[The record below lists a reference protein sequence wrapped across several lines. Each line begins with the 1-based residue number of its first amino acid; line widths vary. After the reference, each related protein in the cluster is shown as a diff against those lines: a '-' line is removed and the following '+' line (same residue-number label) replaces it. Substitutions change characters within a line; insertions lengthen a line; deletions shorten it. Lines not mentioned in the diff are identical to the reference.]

1 MEVDSMPVIII
12 IVVLVAISLVDI
24 EFAVMLAPLA
34 GLILLYF
41 QTRKNFQAQSREI
54 QQLKTELD
62 NIKSGLT
69 EPESP
74 EPPPVTEETVDA
86 EPPTQASPM
95 PVEAA
100 IEIEQESEPQSE
112 ATETNPWG
120 QKEHATNAVDKLVS
134 CVHNQVWS
142 YFTDGNIFVRVGL
155 LVLFFGVAFLL
166 KYAAENSRIPI
177 EFRFMGAAIGGLAL
191 LILGWRLRVNK
202 TIYGLLLQGG
212 GIGIIYITIFAAYSL
227 ANLLPSMLT
236 FTLLVFFS
244 MFTVALA
251 VLQNSRAL
259 AIFAVVGGFLAPI
272 LASSGSGNYIGL
284 FSYYALLNAVVFAV
298 AWYKTWRLLNLI
310 GFVFTFGVY
319 TLWFVLS
326 YQSKMLFP
334 AMSFLLLFFLIYSL
348 IGVFYALKQP
358 DKLKGLVDGTL
369 VFGTPVIVSSLLM
382 AMLRNYEY
390 GIAGASAC
398 IGIYYVALARL
409 LWKRGG
415 ELLRLICE
423 AMLAIGVVFATIAI
437 PYSLDGHWSSA
448 TWALEAAGILWVS
461 IRQQRIYAQWFAII
475 LQIGAGV
482 LFLLRNAFD
491 LGDSAWT
498 NPAFLGGVFVALGAF
513 ISSRMLYLLP
523 TQSSMRLLH
532 IPFFIWAMGWW
543 LFSSLGQI
551 EHYVDESIVA
561 GLILFTGTATL
572 LVYLDR
578 IRDWQWMPASI
589 SAISLLPILVLMSVA
604 SIIKNNHVFILPDV
618 VFWVAAL
625 VACYQ
630 IIVLLETINWP
641 NSVNLTAHT
650 VFVVFLACL
659 LSYELTWYVEDILS
673 AIGEGYVAVLIIF
686 PLIFMFAT
694 RTKRLPAIARF
705 GEALQFPIIASL
717 SLILA
722 IWSLGVNFTNSGDA
736 SPLPYLPFIN
746 PVDIAHIAWFV
757 STVRSFK
764 IYRAYDSEQGRLAAT
779 ALASLA
785 FIWITA
791 VLIRSLHHYLD
802 IPFDLSAMSTD
813 TRVQTAISIL
823 WTIIG
828 MAAMLLASRRS
839 FRNAWIAGAVLIG
852 IVLVKMFF
860 IDLGASGTV
869 ERIISFLVVG
879 SLLVAMGYFSPIP
892 EKENSVEQ
900 DSEQQESGESDHA

>member
-1 MEVDSMPVIII
+1 MPFIITIII
-12 IVVLVAISLVDI
+12 LFVIVLQIDI
-24 EFAVMLAPLA
+24 EYGLLLALPFGA
-34 GLILLYF
+34 IIFLYLKM
-41 QTRKNFQAQSREI
+41 QK
-54 QQLKTELD
+54 LKTELD
-62 NIKSGLT
+62 NIKASLIET
-69 EPESP
+69 EPAQPFVE
-74 EPPPVTEETVDA
+74 EPVETA
-86 EPPTQASPM
+86 TPAQASPM
-95 PVEAA
+95 PVEAV
-100 IEIEQESEPQSE
+100 IGIKLEREQEPEPRPE
-112 ATETNPWG
+112 TADTNPWG
-120 QKEHATNAVDKLVS
+120 QSEQSPNIVDKLIS
-134 CVHNQVWS
+134 RIRDLVWS

-155 LVLFFGVAFLL
+155 LVMFFGVAFLL
-166 KYAAENSRIPI
+166 KYAAENSNLPI
-177 EFRFMGAAIGGLAL
+177 ELRFMGAAFGGLAL
-191 LILGWRLRVNK
+191 LIFGWRLRIRK
-202 TIYGLLLQGG
+202 TAYGLLLQGG
-212 GIGIIYITIFAAYSL
+212 GIGIIYLTIFAAYSL

-251 VLQNSRAL
+251 VLQNSRSL
-259 AIFAVVGGFLAPI
+259 AIFAVVGGFLAPV

-284 FSYYALLNAVVFAV
+284 FSYYGLLNAVVFAV
-298 AWYKTWRLLNLI
+298 AWYKSWRLLNLI

-319 TLWFVLS
+319 TLWFVFS

-334 AMSFLLLFFLIYSL
+334 AMAFLLLFFVIYSL

-382 AMLRNYEY
+382 AMLRHYDY

-461 IRQQRIYAQWFAII
+461 IRQNRIYAQWFAII

-482 LFLLRNAFD
+482 LFLLSSAFD
-491 LGDSAWT
+491 LGDTAWI

-513 ISSRMLYLLP
+513 ISSRMLYQLP
-523 TQSSMRLLH
+523 RQSNMRLLH
-532 IPFFIWAMGWW
+532 IPFFVWAMGWW

-551 EHYVDESIVA
+551 DHYVDESIIS

-589 SAISLLPILVLMSVA
+589 SAISLLPILVLISMA
-604 SIIKNNHVFILPDV
+604 SILKNNHVFILPDV
-618 VFWVAAL
+618 IFWIAAI
-625 VACYQ
+625 VSCYR
-630 IIVLLETINWP
+630 IIVLLETVDWP
-641 NSVNLTAHT
+641 KSVNLTAHT
-650 VFVVFLACL
+650 AFVVFLACL
-659 LSYELTWYVEDILS
+659 LSFELTWFTEDTLS

-694 RTKRLPAIARF
+694 RTNRIPAIARF

-717 SLILA
+717 SLLLA

-746 PVDIAHIAWFV
+746 PIDIAHIAWFV
-757 STVRSFK
+757 STIRSFK
-764 IYRAYDSEQGRLAAT
+764 IYRAYDSEQGKLTAT

-839 FRNAWIAGAVLIG
+839 LRNAWIAGAVLVG
-852 IVLVKMFF
+852 VVLVKMFF
-860 IDLGASGTV
+860 VDLDASGTV

-892 EKENSVEQ
+892 DKEPPDKL
-900 DSEQQESGESDHA
+900 DSERQENGESDHA

>member
-1 MEVDSMPVIII
+1 MPFIITI
-12 IVVLVAISLVDI
+12 IVLLVIGLLMDGGYGLLRILPYAAII
-24 EFAVMLAPLA
+24 F
-34 GLILLYF
+34 LYLKF
-41 QTRKNFQAQSREI
+41 QKKFHDQQQSI

-62 NIKSGLT
+62 NIKASLIET
-69 EPESP
+69 EPAQPIVE
-74 EPPPVTEETVDA
+74 EPVETA
-86 EPPTQASPM
+86 TPAQASPM
-95 PVEAA
+95 PVEAVT
-100 IEIEQESEPQSE
+100 ELVQEQEQEPE
-112 ATETNPWG
+112 PRPEPVDTNPWG
-120 QKEHATNAVDKLVS
+120 QSEQSPNIVEKLLS
-134 CVHNQVWS
+134 SVHKLVWS

-166 KYAAENSRIPI
+166 KYAAENSNLPI
-177 EFRFMGAAIGGLAL
+177 ELRFMGAAFGGLAL
-191 LILGWRLRVNK
+191 LVFGWRLRTRK
-202 TIYGLLLQGG
+202 TAYGLLLQGG

-227 ANLLPSMLT
+227 VNLLPSMLT

-259 AIFAVVGGFLAPI
+259 AIFAVVGGFLAPM
-272 LASSGSGNYIGL
+272 LASSGGGNYIGL
-284 FSYYALLNAVVFAV
+284 FSYYGLLNAVVFAV
-298 AWYKTWRLLNLI
+298 AWYKSWRLLNLI
-310 GFVFTFGVY
+310 GFIFTFGVY
-319 TLWFVLS
+319 TLWFVFN
-326 YQSKMLFP
+326 YQSKMLLP
-334 AMSFLLLFFLIYSL
+334 AMAFLLLFFVIYSL

-382 AMLRNYEY
+382 AMLRSYDY

-461 IRQQRIYAQWFAII
+461 IRQKRIYAQWFAII

-482 LFLLRNAFD
+482 LFLLTNAFD
-491 LGDSAWT
+491 MGDTAWI

-513 ISSRMLYLLP
+513 ISSRMLYQLP
-523 TQSSMRLLH
+523 QQSQMRLLH
-532 IPFFIWAMGWW
+532 VPFFVWAMGWW

-551 EHYVDESIVA
+551 DHYVDESIIA
-561 GLILFTGTATL
+561 GLLLFTGTATL

-578 IRDWQWMPASI
+578 IRDWRWMPASI
-589 SAISLLPILVLMSVA
+589 SAISLLPILVLMSMA
-604 SIIKNNHVFILPDV
+604 SILKNNHVFILPDV
-618 VFWVAAL
+618 IFWIVAI
-625 VACYQ
+625 VACYR
-630 IIVLLETINWP
+630 IIVLLETVDWP
-641 NSVNLTAHT
+641 KPVNLTAHT
-650 VFVVFLACL
+650 AFVVFLACL
-659 LSYELTWYVEDILS
+659 LSFELTWFTEDTLS
-673 AIGEGYVAVLIIF
+673 AIGDSYIAVLIIF

-694 RTKRLPAIARF
+694 RTSRFPAIARF

-717 SLILA
+717 SLIIA

-746 PVDIAHIAWFV
+746 PIDIAHIAWFV
-757 STVRSFK
+757 STIRSFE
-764 IYRAYDSEQGRLAAT
+764 IYRAYDSEQGKLTAT

-839 FRNAWIAGAVLIG
+839 FRNAWIAGAVLVG

-860 IDLGASGTV
+860 VDLDASGTV

-892 EKENSVEQ
+892 DKEAPCDTDE
-900 DSEQQESGESDHA
+900 DGERDHA